1 MICRNLL
8 KMKNLLLILG
18 VLVISTQAF
27 SQPDPDEM
35 DDTRRNKI
43 ETLKRAYISEKLDL
57 TISEAE
63 KFWPVYNEFDAK
75 KTALRKAMR
84 QPNKKLKEGTAG
96 EKETIALIEEVNQK
110 RKEEIDLE
118 SQFLKDV
125 MPILGARKVMKL
137 TQLQKDFQRELMKK
151 IKERREEMKGQRPGQ
166 MRK

>member
-1 MICRNLL
+1 
-8 KMKNLLLILG
+8 MKNLLLILC
-18 VLVISTQAF
+18 VLVISVQAF